1 MTEFLVCFVKMLILL
16 ITLSV
21 VALTVLAFHRQTK
34 QPVLTIVE
42 MAWSPLQIDWIDSL
56 SQLGEDEFPIS
67 DQTGGGM
74 HSDQKCSP
82 CFSELFDDLSSS
94 PHTEANIIRYK
105 VDYFSFPRPS
115 REQNHSENRRIALRS
130 PVSPS
135 NRVLEA
141 GDSNVFMAQRSEG
154 SVLPPH

>member
-1 MTEFLVCFVKMLILL
+1 MIILVIS
-16 ITLSV
+16 LSV
-21 VALTVLAFHRQTK
+21 VVVTIWVFHRNAKAKT
-34 QPVLTIVE
+34 PHLEIVE
-42 MAWSPLQIDWIDSL
+42 MEWSPLNIDWLDRL
-56 SQLGEDEFPIS
+56 EFLCKNQFSIA
-67 DQTGGGM
+67 DKTGRTP
-74 HSDQKCSP
+74 HTNQKGTP

-141 GDSNVFMAQRSEG
+141 GDSNVFMSESSEG

>member
-1 MTEFLVCFVKMLILL
+1 MIILVIS
-16 ITLSV
+16 ISV
-21 VALTVLAFHRQTK
+21 VVVTIWAFHRNAKTK
-34 QPVLTIVE
+34 TPRLEIVE
-42 MAWSPLQIDWIDSL
+42 MEWSPLNIDWLDRLEFLCKNQFSIA
-56 SQLGEDEFPIS
+56 DE
-67 DQTGGGM
+67 TGRAV
-74 HSDQKCSP
+74 HPYKERSP

-94 PHTEANIIRYK
+94 PHTKPDVITYK
-105 VDYFSFPRPS
+105 VNYFSFPAPS
-115 REQNHSENRRIALRS
+115 REQNHSENGTIALRS